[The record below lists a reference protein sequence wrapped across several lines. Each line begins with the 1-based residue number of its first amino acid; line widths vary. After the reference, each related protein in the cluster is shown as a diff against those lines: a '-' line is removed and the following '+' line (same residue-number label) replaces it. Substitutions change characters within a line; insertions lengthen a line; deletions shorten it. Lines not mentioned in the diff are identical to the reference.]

1 MSRLPNLREIVLRD
15 TPFARLMTKRIYNV
29 LLIAT
34 RYDAFTLEDDGRV
47 DELIFNEYTS
57 LSLRYPPRFTRV
69 TDEEAALAELE
80 NHNYEL
86 VIVMPN
92 MAGRDIFAA
101 AASIKER
108 YPDLPI
114 VVLTPF
120 SREVRER
127 IAKADLTAI
136 DYVFAW
142 LGNPELLL
150 AIIKLIEDKWN
161 ADDDL
166 AEVGV
171 QSILLVEDSVRFYSS
186 ALPHLYRIV
195 LEQSREFSKEALNE
209 HLKTLRMRG
218 RPKIM
223 LARSFEEAAQV
234 LENYGDNLLGI
245 VSDMSFMRNGEKDAL
260 AGYALAKM
268 VKERDAHL
276 PFILESSEAGNA
288 DYAKR
293 LGVPFIHKNSKTYP
307 QDLRQIIMDQF
318 GFGDFIIRDPQT
330 GKEILRITN
339 LKDLQQNLYNI
350 PDEALRN
357 HLSHNHFSRFFYSRA
372 MFPPAE
378 LLKRVDVSEYAEM
391 DEARRFIFDIIVEYR
406 RIKNSGV
413 VAEYR
418 KDRFDAYSNFA
429 RIGNGSLGGKGRG
442 LAFMGTLVAG
452 HPRLDDDRICVN
464 IPRTVV
470 ICTDIFDEFMERN
483 GLYPIALS
491 DSSDAEILAAFER
504 GVLPE
509 ALLDD
514 LLALF
519 DVVAHP
525 IAVRSSGVLE
535 DAHYQPFAGV
545 YATYMVPRVSDKQAM
560 LAMLRSAIKA
570 VYASVFFKDS
580 KAYMTATQN
589 LIDQEKMAIV
599 LQEVVGSEHGQY
611 FYPTLSGVARSIN
624 FYPVGEEK
632 PEDGV
637 AKVALGLGAYIVDG
651 GKSLRFCPAYP
662 HNILQLSELRTV
674 LREGQKEFFALD
686 LSMLGQSP
694 ETDTE
699 YNIRHLP
706 VAAADD
712 PETLRYA
719 FSTLSLEDQRLTPGG
734 TGAGRRVVTFS
745 NILEYD
751 AFPLA
756 RVISDLLRIGSRGMG
771 RPVELEYAMD
781 IREGKAYFY
790 LLQIRPIVDVSEE
803 TELTPDDL
811 SRPALISS
819 TSVLGNGMVED
830 VHYILYVRSDRFDAL
845 RSRDIAAEIGNINEQ
860 LTARGE
866 SYVLVGPGRWGSS
879 DPALGIPV
887 KWSHISGA
895 KAVVE
900 CGLEDFR
907 VDASEGTH
915 FFQNLTSFGVGYFT
929 IRPYQGDGTFDEARL
944 NALPA
949 EYESHS
955 LRLVKFPT
963 PLFIKMDGRHSR
975 GIVSEIPPN
984 GNQEQRKL
992 NKEDNQN

>member
-127 IAKADLTAI
+127 IAQADLTAI

-223 LARSFEEAAQV
+223 LARSFEEAMQV
-234 LENYGDNLLGI
+234 LDNYGDNLLGI

-470 ICTDIFDEFMERN
+470 ICTDIFDEFMDRN

-686 LSMLGQSP
+686 LSMLGQAP

-712 PETLRYA
+712 SETLRYA

-975 GIVSEIPPN
+975 GIVSEIAQN
-984 GNQEQRKL
+984 GNQEQK
-992 NKEDNQN
+992 

>member
-127 IAKADLTAI
+127 IAQADLTAI

-223 LARSFEEAAQV
+223 LARSFEEAMQV

-686 LSMLGQSP
+686 LSMLGQAP

-706 VAAADD
+706 VAAANDS
-712 PETLRYA
+712 ETLRYA

-975 GIVSEIPPN
+975 GIVSEIAPN
-984 GNQEQRKL
+984 GNQEQK
-992 NKEDNQN
+992 

>member
-127 IAKADLTAI
+127 IAQADLTAI

-234 LENYGDNLLGI
+234 LDNYGDNLLGI

-293 LGVPFIHKNSKTYP
+293 LDVPFIHKNSKTYP

-406 RIKNSGV
+406 RIKNTGV

-686 LSMLGQSP
+686 LSMLGQAP

-734 TGAGRRVVTFS
+734 TGVGRRVVTFS

-879 DPALGIPV
+879 DPSLGIPV

-975 GIVSEIPPN
+975 GIVSEIAPN
-984 GNQEQRKL
+984 GNQEQK
-992 NKEDNQN
+992 

>member
-1 MSRLPNLREIVLRD
+1 MSRLPYLREIVLRD

-127 IAKADLTAI
+127 IAQADLTAI

-223 LARSFEEAAQV
+223 LARSFEEAMQV

-288 DYAKR
+288 DYAER

-318 GFGDFIIRDPQT
+318 GFGDFIIRDPHT

-545 YATYMVPRVSDKQAM
+545 YATYMVPHVSDKQAM

-686 LSMLGQSP
+686 LSMLGQAP

-712 PETLRYA
+712 SETLRYA

-975 GIVSEIPPN
+975 GIVSEIAPN
-984 GNQEQRKL
+984 GNQEQK
-992 NKEDNQN
+992 

>member
-127 IAKADLTAI
+127 IAQADLTAI

-223 LARSFEEAAQV
+223 LARSFEEAMQV

-288 DYAKR
+288 DYAER

-318 GFGDFIIRDPQT
+318 GFGDFIIRDPHT

-686 LSMLGQSP
+686 LSMLGQAP

-975 GIVSEIPPN
+975 GIVSEIAPN
-984 GNQEQRKL
+984 GNQEQK
-992 NKEDNQN
+992 

>member
-15 TPFARLMTKRIYNV
+15 TPFARLMTKLIYNV

-127 IAKADLTAI
+127 IAQADLTAI

-223 LARSFEEAAQV
+223 LARSFEEATQV
-234 LENYGDNLLGI
+234 LDCYGDNLLGI

-686 LSMLGQSP
+686 LSMLQQSP

-734 TGAGRRVVTFS
+734 TGVGRRVVTFS

-900 CGLEDFR
+900 CGL
-907 VDASEGTH
+907 
-915 FFQNLTSFGVGYFT
+915 
-929 IRPYQGDGTFDEARL
+929 
-944 NALPA
+944 
-949 EYESHS
+949 
-955 LRLVKFPT
+955 
-963 PLFIKMDGRHSR
+963 
-975 GIVSEIPPN
+975 
-984 GNQEQRKL
+984 
-992 NKEDNQN
+992 

>member
-127 IAKADLTAI
+127 IAQADLTAI

-234 LENYGDNLLGI
+234 LDNYGDNLLGI

-330 GKEILRITN
+330 GMEILRITN

-686 LSMLGQSP
+686 LSMLGQAP

-712 PETLRYA
+712 TETLRYA

-975 GIVSEIPPN
+975 GIVSEIAPN
-984 GNQEQRKL
+984 GNQEQK
-992 NKEDNQN
+992 

>member
-127 IAKADLTAI
+127 IAQADLTAI

-223 LARSFEEAAQV
+223 LARSFEEAMQV

-406 RIKNSGV
+406 RIKNTGV

-686 LSMLGQSP
+686 LSMLGQAP

-879 DPALGIPV
+879 DPSLGIPV

-955 LRLVKFPT
+955 LRLVKFPA

-975 GIVSEIPPN
+975 GIVSEIAPN
-984 GNQEQRKL
+984 GNQEQK
-992 NKEDNQN
+992 

>member
-108 YPDLPI
+108 YPALPI
-114 VVLTPF
+114 LVLTPF

-223 LARSFEEAAQV
+223 LARSYEEAMQV
-234 LENYGDNLLGI
+234 LDCYGDNLLGI

-288 DYAKR
+288 AYAER

-318 GFGDFIIRDPQT
+318 GFGDFIIRDPST

-406 RIKNSGV
+406 RIKNTGV

-483 GLYPIALS
+483 GLYPVALS

-519 DVVAHP
+519 DVVDRP

-560 LAMLRSAIKA
+560 LALLRSAIKA

-611 FYPTLSGVARSIN
+611 FYPTLSGVARSLN
-624 FYPVGEEK
+624 FYPIGEEK
-632 PEDGV
+632 PADGV

-686 LSMLGQSP
+686 LSMLQQSP

-734 TGAGRRVVTFS
+734 AGAGRRVVTFS

-781 IREGKAYFY
+781 ICEGKAYFY

-845 RSRDIAAEIGNINEQ
+845 RSRDIAAEIGNLNEQ

-900 CGLEDFR
+900 CGIEDFR

-944 NALPA
+944 NAMPA

-975 GIVSEIPPN
+975 GIISTTM
-984 GNQEQRKL
+984 
-992 NKEDNQN
+992 

>member
-127 IAKADLTAI
+127 IAQADLTAI

-223 LARSFEEAAQV
+223 LARSFEEATQV
-234 LENYGDNLLGI
+234 LDCYGDNLLGI

-686 LSMLGQSP
+686 LSMLQQSP

-860 LTARGE
+860 LAARGE

-879 DPALGIPV
+879 DSALGIPV

-975 GIVSEIPPN
+975 GIVSEIAPN
-984 GNQEQRKL
+984 GNQEQK
-992 NKEDNQN
+992 

>member
-127 IAKADLTAI
+127 IAQADLTAI

-223 LARSFEEAAQV
+223 LARSYEEAAQV

-288 DYAKR
+288 DYAER

-686 LSMLGQSP
+686 LSMLGQAP

-845 RSRDIAAEIGNINEQ
+845 HSRDIAAEIGNINEQ

-929 IRPYQGDGTFDEARL
+929 IRPYLGDGTFDEARL

-955 LRLVKFPT
+955 LRLVKFST

-975 GIVSEIPPN
+975 GIVSEIAPN
-984 GNQEQRKL
+984 GNQEQK
-992 NKEDNQN
+992 

>member
-127 IAKADLTAI
+127 IAQADLTAI

-223 LARSFEEAAQV
+223 LARSFEEATQV
-234 LENYGDNLLGI
+234 LDCYGDNLLGI

-674 LREGQKEFFALD
+674 LCEGQKEFFALD
-686 LSMLGQSP
+686 LSMLQQSP

-819 TSVLGNGMVED
+819 TSVLGNGMMED

-975 GIVSEIPPN
+975 GIVSEIAPN
-984 GNQEQRKL
+984 GNQEQK
-992 NKEDNQN
+992 

>member
-127 IAKADLTAI
+127 IAQADLTAI

-223 LARSFEEAAQV
+223 LARSYEEAAQV

-288 DYAKR
+288 DYAER

-686 LSMLGQSP
+686 LSMLGQAP

-929 IRPYQGDGTFDEARL
+929 IRPYLGDGTFDEARL

-955 LRLVKFPT
+955 LRLVKFST

-975 GIVSEIPPN
+975 GIVSEIAPN
-984 GNQEQRKL
+984 GNQEQK
-992 NKEDNQN
+992 

>member
-127 IAKADLTAI
+127 IAQADLTAI

-223 LARSFEEAAQV
+223 LARSFEEAMQV

-686 LSMLGQSP
+686 LSMLGQAP

-879 DPALGIPV
+879 DPSLGIPV

-975 GIVSEIPPN
+975 GIVSEIAPN
-984 GNQEQRKL
+984 GNQEQK
-992 NKEDNQN
+992 

>member
-127 IAKADLTAI
+127 IAQADLTAI

-223 LARSFEEAAQV
+223 LARSFEEATQV

-288 DYAKR
+288 DYAER

-686 LSMLGQSP
+686 LSMLGQAP

-706 VAAADD
+706 VAAAND

-719 FSTLSLEDQRLTPGG
+719 FSTLSLEDQRLTPGS
-734 TGAGRRVVTFS
+734 TGAGRHVVTFS

-975 GIVSEIPPN
+975 GIVSEIAPN
-984 GNQEQRKL
+984 GNQEQK
-992 NKEDNQN
+992 

>member
-127 IAKADLTAI
+127 IAQADLTAI

-223 LARSFEEAAQV
+223 LARSFEEATQV

-686 LSMLGQSP
+686 LSMLGQAP

-706 VAAADD
+706 VAAAND

-719 FSTLSLEDQRLTPGG
+719 FSTLSLEDQRLTPGS
-734 TGAGRRVVTFS
+734 TGAGRHVVTFS

-860 LTARGE
+860 LAARGE

-975 GIVSEIPPN
+975 GIVSEIAPN
-984 GNQEQRKL
+984 GNQEQK
-992 NKEDNQN
+992 

>member
-127 IAKADLTAI
+127 IAQADLTAI

-223 LARSFEEAAQV
+223 LARSFEEAMQV
-234 LENYGDNLLGI
+234 LDNYGDNLLGI

-686 LSMLGQSP
+686 LSMLGQAP

-975 GIVSEIPPN
+975 GIVSEIAPN
-984 GNQEQRKL
+984 GNQEQK
-992 NKEDNQN
+992 

>member
-108 YPDLPI
+108 YPALPI

-223 LARSFEEAAQV
+223 LARSYEEAMQV
-234 LENYGDNLLGI
+234 LDCYGDNLLGI

-268 VKERDAHL
+268 AKERDAHL

-288 DYAKR
+288 AYAER

-318 GFGDFIIRDPQT
+318 GFGDFIIRDPST

-674 LREGQKEFFALD
+674 LCEGQKEFFALD
-686 LSMLGQSP
+686 LSMLQQSP

-819 TSVLGNGMVED
+819 TSVLGNGMMED

-975 GIVSEIPPN
+975 GIVSEIAPN
-984 GNQEQRKL
+984 DNQEQK
-992 NKEDNQN
+992 

>member
-127 IAKADLTAI
+127 IAQADLTAI

-223 LARSFEEAAQV
+223 LARSFEEAMQV

-686 LSMLGQSP
+686 LSMLGQAP

-734 TGAGRRVVTFS
+734 TGVGRRVVTFS

-975 GIVSEIPPN
+975 GIVSEIAPN
-984 GNQEQRKL
+984 GNQEQK
-992 NKEDNQN
+992 

>member
-127 IAKADLTAI
+127 IAQADLTAI

-686 LSMLGQSP
+686 LSMLQQSP

-803 TELTPDDL
+803 TELTPEDL

-955 LRLVKFPT
+955 LRLVKFST

-975 GIVSEIPPN
+975 GIVSEIAPN
-984 GNQEQRKL
+984 GNQEQK
-992 NKEDNQN
+992 

>member
-127 IAKADLTAI
+127 IAQADLTAI

-223 LARSFEEAAQV
+223 LARSFEEATQV
-234 LENYGDNLLGI
+234 LDCYGDNLLGI

-686 LSMLGQSP
+686 LSMLGQAP

-955 LRLVKFPT
+955 LRLVKFPA

-975 GIVSEIPPN
+975 GIVSEIAPN
-984 GNQEQRKL
+984 DNQEQK
-992 NKEDNQN
+992 

>member
-127 IAKADLTAI
+127 IAQADLTAI

-234 LENYGDNLLGI
+234 LDNYGDNLLGI

-406 RIKNSGV
+406 RIKNTGV

-686 LSMLGQSP
+686 LSMLGQAP

-712 PETLRYA
+712 SETLRYA

-975 GIVSEIPPN
+975 GIVSEIAPN
-984 GNQEQRKL
+984 GNQEQK
-992 NKEDNQN
+992 

>member
-127 IAKADLTAI
+127 IAQADLTAI

-223 LARSFEEAAQV
+223 LARSYEEAMQV

-686 LSMLGQSP
+686 LSMLGQAP

-975 GIVSEIPPN
+975 GIVSEIAQN
-984 GNQEQRKL
+984 GNQEQK
-992 NKEDNQN
+992 

>member
-1 MSRLPNLREIVLRD
+1 MSNIPKLKDIVLRD
-15 TPFARLMTKRIYNV
+15 TPFAQLMKRRIYNV

-34 RYDAFTLEDDGRV
+34 KYDAFMLEDDGRV

-69 TDEEAALAELE
+69 TTEEEALVELASR
-80 NHNYEL
+80 NFEL

-92 MAGRDIFAA
+92 MAGTDVFAA
-101 AASIKER
+101 ARNIKHLH
-108 YPDLPI
+108 PTIAI

-120 SREVRER
+120 SREVSRRVEGE
-127 IAKADLTAI
+127 DLTGI
-136 DYVFAW
+136 DYVFSW
-142 LGNPELLL
+142 LGNAELLM

-161 ADDDL
+161 APQDS
-166 AEVGV
+166 ASVGV
-171 QSILLVEDSVRFYSS
+171 QIILLVEDSIRFYSS
-186 ALPHLYRIV
+186 ALAHLYRFV
-195 LEQSREFSKEALNE
+195 LEQSKEFSKEALND
-209 HLKTLRMRG
+209 HLKTMRMRG
-218 RPKIM
+218 RPKVM
-223 LARSFEEAAQV
+223 LARTYEEAI
-234 LENYGDNLLGI
+234 EIYETYSDNILGVI
-245 VSDMSFMRNGEKDAL
+245 SDMSFKREGCKDPM
-260 AGYALAKM
+260 AGYRLAKRFR
-268 VKERDAHL
+268 EHDPRL
-276 PFILESSEAGNA
+276 PIILESSEEAGRACAAELNA
-288 DYAKR
+288 A
-293 LGVPFIHKNSKTYP
+293 FISKHSKSYP
-307 QDLRQIIMDQF
+307 QDLRREIMSGF
-318 GFGDFIIRDPQT
+318 GFGDFIIINPQT
-330 GKEILRITN
+330 GREIMRIRN
-339 LKDLQQNLYNI
+339 LKDLQTHLREI
-350 PDEALRN
+350 PDDSLRY
-357 HLSHNHFSRFFYSRA
+357 HLSHDHFSRFFFSRA
-372 MFPPAE
+372 MFPPAMI
-378 LLKRVDVSEYAEM
+378 LKKVDVSEYAHM
-391 DEARRFIFDIIVEYR
+391 DEARELISDCIIGYR
-406 RIKNSGV
+406 KMKNTGV
-413 VAEYR
+413 VAIYQR
-418 KDRFDAYSNFA
+418 GRFDEYGSFA

-519 DVVAHP
+519 DVVDHP

-686 LSMLGQSP
+686 LSMLQQSP

-811 SRPALISS
+811 SRTALISS

-866 SYVLVGPGRWGSS
+866 RYVLVGPGRWGSS

-975 GIVSEIPPN
+975 GIVSEIAPN
-984 GNQEQRKL
+984 GNQEQK
-992 NKEDNQN
+992 

>member
-15 TPFARLMTKRIYNV
+15 TPFARLMTKLIYNV

-127 IAKADLTAI
+127 IAQADLTAI

-223 LARSFEEAAQV
+223 LARSFEEATQV
-234 LENYGDNLLGI
+234 LDCYGDNLLGI

-686 LSMLGQSP
+686 LSMLGQAP

-955 LRLVKFPT
+955 LRLVKFPA

-975 GIVSEIPPN
+975 GIVSEIAPN
-984 GNQEQRKL
+984 DNQEQK
-992 NKEDNQN
+992 

>member
-80 NHNYEL
+80 THNYEL

-127 IAKADLTAI
+127 IAQADLTAI

-223 LARSFEEAAQV
+223 LARSFEEATQV

-686 LSMLGQSP
+686 LAMLQQSP

-706 VAAADD
+706 VAAAND

-975 GIVSEIPPN
+975 GIVSEIAPN
-984 GNQEQRKL
+984 GNQEQK
-992 NKEDNQN
+992 

>member
-127 IAKADLTAI
+127 IAQADLTAI

-223 LARSFEEAAQV
+223 LARSFEEAMQV

-288 DYAKR
+288 DYAER

-686 LSMLGQSP
+686 LSMLQQSP

-975 GIVSEIPPN
+975 GIVSEIAPN
-984 GNQEQRKL
+984 GNQEQK
-992 NKEDNQN
+992 

>member
-127 IAKADLTAI
+127 IAQADLTAI

-223 LARSFEEAAQV
+223 LARSFEEATQV
-234 LENYGDNLLGI
+234 LDCYGDNLLGI

-686 LSMLGQSP
+686 LSMLGQAP

-811 SRPALISS
+811 SQPAIISS

-860 LTARGE
+860 LAARGE

-975 GIVSEIPPN
+975 GIISTTM
-984 GNQEQRKL
+984 
-992 NKEDNQN
+992 

>member
-108 YPDLPI
+108 YPALPI

-223 LARSFEEAAQV
+223 LARSYEEAMQV
-234 LENYGDNLLGI
+234 LDCYGDNLLGI

-268 VKERDAHL
+268 AKERDAHL

-288 DYAKR
+288 AYAER

-318 GFGDFIIRDPQT
+318 GFGDFIIRDPHT

-519 DVVAHP
+519 DVVDRP

-560 LAMLRSAIKA
+560 LALLRSAIKA

-611 FYPTLSGVARSIN
+611 FYPTLSGVARSLN
-624 FYPVGEEK
+624 FYPIGEEK
-632 PEDGV
+632 PADGV

-686 LSMLGQSP
+686 LSMLQQSP

-734 TGAGRRVVTFS
+734 AGAGRRVVTFS

-830 VHYILYVRSDRFDAL
+830 VHYILYVLSDRFDAL
-845 RSRDIAAEIGNINEQ
+845 RSRDIAAEIGNLNEQ

-900 CGLEDFR
+900 CGIEDFR

-929 IRPYQGDGTFDEARL
+929 IRPFQGDGTFDESGL

-975 GIVSEIPPN
+975 GIIRAN
-984 GNQEQRKL
+984 N
-992 NKEDNQN
+992 

>member
-127 IAKADLTAI
+127 IAQADLTAI

-223 LARSFEEAAQV
+223 LARSFEEAMQV
-234 LENYGDNLLGI
+234 LDNYGDNLLGI

-470 ICTDIFDEFMERN
+470 ICTDIFDEFMDRN

-686 LSMLGQSP
+686 LSMLGQAP

-712 PETLRYA
+712 SETLRYA

-845 RSRDIAAEIGNINEQ
+845 RSRDIAAEIGNLNEQ

-900 CGLEDFR
+900 CGIEDFR

-975 GIVSEIPPN
+975 GIVSEIAPN
-984 GNQEQRKL
+984 GNQEQK
-992 NKEDNQN
+992 

>member
-127 IAKADLTAI
+127 IAQADLTAI

-223 LARSFEEAAQV
+223 LARSYEEAMQV

-686 LSMLGQSP
+686 LSMLGQAP

-845 RSRDIAAEIGNINEQ
+845 RSRDIAAEIGNLNEQ

-900 CGLEDFR
+900 CGIEDFR

-975 GIVSEIPPN
+975 GIVSEIAPN
-984 GNQEQRKL
+984 GNQEQK
-992 NKEDNQN
+992 

>member
-127 IAKADLTAI
+127 IAQADLTAI

-223 LARSFEEAAQV
+223 LARSYEEAAQV

-288 DYAKR
+288 DYAER

-686 LSMLGQSP
+686 LSMLGQAP

-803 TELTPDDL
+803 TELTPEDL

-845 RSRDIAAEIGNINEQ
+845 HSRDIAAEIGNINEQ

-955 LRLVKFPT
+955 LRLVKFST

-975 GIVSEIPPN
+975 GIVSEIAPN
-984 GNQEQRKL
+984 GNQEQK
-992 NKEDNQN
+992 

>member
-127 IAKADLTAI
+127 IAQADLTAI

-223 LARSFEEAAQV
+223 LARSFEEAMQV

-686 LSMLGQSP
+686 LSMLGQAP

-706 VAAADD
+706 VAAADG

-734 TGAGRRVVTFS
+734 TGVGRRVVTFS

-803 TELTPDDL
+803 TELTPEDL

-975 GIVSEIPPN
+975 GIVSEIAPN
-984 GNQEQRKL
+984 GNQEQK
-992 NKEDNQN
+992 

>member
-127 IAKADLTAI
+127 IAQADLTAI

-223 LARSFEEAAQV
+223 LARSFEEAARV

-686 LSMLGQSP
+686 LSMLGQAP

-845 RSRDIAAEIGNINEQ
+845 HSRDIAAEIGNINEQ

-955 LRLVKFPT
+955 LRLVKFST

-975 GIVSEIPPN
+975 GIVSEIAPN
-984 GNQEQRKL
+984 GNQEQK
-992 NKEDNQN
+992 

>member
-127 IAKADLTAI
+127 IAQADLTAI

-223 LARSFEEAAQV
+223 LARSYEEAAQV

-288 DYAKR
+288 DYAER

-686 LSMLGQSP
+686 LSMLQQSP

-975 GIVSEIPPN
+975 GIVSEIAPN
-984 GNQEQRKL
+984 GNQEQK
-992 NKEDNQN
+992 

>member
-57 LSLRYPPRFTRV
+57 LSLRYPPPFTRV

-127 IAKADLTAI
+127 IAQADLTAI

-223 LARSFEEAAQV
+223 LARSYEEAAQV

-686 LSMLGQSP
+686 LSMLGQAP

-845 RSRDIAAEIGNINEQ
+845 HSRDIAAEIGNINEQ

-955 LRLVKFPT
+955 LRLVKFST

-975 GIVSEIPPN
+975 GIVSEIAPN
-984 GNQEQRKL
+984 GNQEQK
-992 NKEDNQN
+992 

>member
-127 IAKADLTAI
+127 IAQADLTAI

-288 DYAKR
+288 NYAKR

-624 FYPVGEEK
+624 FYPIGEEK
-632 PEDGV
+632 PADGV

-686 LSMLGQSP
+686 LSMLGQAP

-975 GIVSEIPPN
+975 GIVSEIAPN
-984 GNQEQRKL
+984 GNQEQK
-992 NKEDNQN
+992 

>member
-127 IAKADLTAI
+127 IAQADLTAI

-686 LSMLGQSP
+686 LSMLQQSP

-803 TELTPDDL
+803 TELTPEDL

-845 RSRDIAAEIGNINEQ
+845 HSRDIAAEIGNINEQ

-955 LRLVKFPT
+955 LRLVKFST

-975 GIVSEIPPN
+975 GIVSEIAPN
-984 GNQEQRKL
+984 GNQEQK
-992 NKEDNQN
+992 

>member
-127 IAKADLTAI
+127 IAQADLTAI

-223 LARSFEEAAQV
+223 LARSFEEAMQV
-234 LENYGDNLLGI
+234 LDNYGDNLLGI

-470 ICTDIFDEFMERN
+470 ICTDIFDEFMDRN

-686 LSMLGQSP
+686 LSMLGQAP

-712 PETLRYA
+712 SETLRYA

-900 CGLEDFR
+900 CGIEDFR

-975 GIVSEIPPN
+975 GIVSEIAPN
-984 GNQEQRKL
+984 GNQEQK
-992 NKEDNQN
+992 